1 MTRDTTPAPKTR
13 IMFMTRVTRLLS
25 TVNPRQKHFLCICLG
40 SAVAGQIPAT
50 KTLSKDIYFAVAPD
64 RHGWVHHK
72 GRLKRPLAE
81 CPISSSD

>member
-1 MTRDTTPAPKTR
+1 MISRDKNMIYVYGAPDHSAAT
-13 IMFMTRVTRLLS
+13 VTRAKNIFYVFVMHAIS
-25 TVNPRQKHFLCICLG
+25 GAP
-40 SAVAGQIPAT
+40 